1 MEHAI
6 SRTGLFKENFKRRVG
21 DKNVPRAALWLF
33 FYSTP
38 AALLIAAI
46 IVFPV
51 LSYSPELA
59 ATIETEFGQINP
71 GWFSALVFCPLVES
85 LLLAGIIT
93 FTADF
98 GAGKLSVFIG
108 ATLLAG
114 MHSLQIPLWGVTV
127 FSIFLIQ
134 SYAFFH
140 TYEKGFWRAF
150 MVISLAHAM
159 NNAFALAASS
169 FG

>member
-38 AALLIAAI
+38 LALLIAAI
-46 IVFPV
+46 LEFSV

-59 ATIETEFGQINP
+59 ATLETEFGQINP
-71 GWFSALVFCPLVES
+71 GWFSAVIFAPLVES

-93 FTADF
+93 FCADF
-98 GAGKLSVFIG
+98 GAGKLSFFTG

-114 MHSLQIPLWGVTV
+114 LHSLQIPVWGLGV
-127 FSIFLIQ
+127 FSLFLTQ

-140 TYEKGFWRAF
+140 TYENGFWRAF

-159 NNAFALAASS
+159 NNAFAMAISS
-169 FG
+169 FS